1 MPALS
6 RLQAE
11 ALLRVARAQRPLYDD
26 LRPAYVHLDPLVT
39 LLRRRGFSGLMY
51 AAGRPGE
58 GALWFDR
65 GRLHGAWELP
75 AGTGEVLVHQEDPL
89 AALRSL
95 WAEADAVVTV
105 HPGSPPPVG
114 GAADDSPHGAGGDAR
129 TLAADGRA
137 AGAAGRGAGVGSAVV
152 ARLRALSTSRATAG
166 GGGPGPGAGAVP
178 WDRLLPEALARVRRH
193 RGSPLALHLEEAA
206 NAAMAPHAT
215 LSGGTVH
222 GRIGPEQGKAA
233 LRQVAEGLRQV
244 AGSAFTE
251 RLLLTLARDFAC
263 EDVVRQILQSAAEG
277 D

>member
-114 GAADDSPHGAGGDAR
+114 GATDDSPQGAGADAR
-129 TLAADGRA
+129 TPA
-137 AGAAGRGAGVGSAVV
+137 VGSTLV
-152 ARLRALSTSRATAG
+152 ARLRAISTSRATAG
-166 GGGPGPGAGAVP
+166 SGGPGPSAGAVP

-215 LSGGTVH
+215 LSGGTVR

-263 EDVVRQILQSAAEG
+263 EEVVRQILQAAAEG